1 MKLNRERV
9 FSLCVIAFALAG
21 ILLTSNINK
30 AFSLDSADPGP
41 KLFPYICSIAL
52 LVCGIGKFITSKAG
66 KASKGLSCHEWKKA
80 GMIIGFSVLYAVLM
94 YLFGYIPSTLIAGA
108 GYVWL
113 MRGKNKI
120 RPVVLVIFTIVI
132 TAVIYLVFS
141 LLLGIRMPTGI
152 LF

>member
-1 MKLNRERV
+1 MKLNRERI

-21 ILLTSNINK
+21 IILTNNINK

-41 KLFPYICSIAL
+41 KLFPYMCTIAL
-52 LVCGIGKFITSKAG
+52 LICGIGKFITSKEG
-66 KASKGLSCHEWKKA
+66 KASKGLSFREWKKA
-80 GMIIGFSVLYAVLM
+80 GLIIGFSVLYLALM
-94 YLFGYIPSTLIAGA
+94 YLLGYIPSTLIAGA

-120 RPVVLVIFTIVI
+120 KPVVLIIFTVVM
-132 TAVIYLVFS
+132 TVVIYLVFS
-141 LLLGIRMPTGI
+141 QLLGIRMPTGI